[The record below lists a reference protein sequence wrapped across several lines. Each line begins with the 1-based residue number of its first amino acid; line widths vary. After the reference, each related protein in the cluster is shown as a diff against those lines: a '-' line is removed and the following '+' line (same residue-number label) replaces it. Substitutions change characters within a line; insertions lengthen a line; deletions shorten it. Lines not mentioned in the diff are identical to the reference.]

1 MVHTRIRKGN
11 TKSGILLP
19 AVDYCSSQAVIA
31 DDQIFLLGQTGL
43 TIDGE
48 TFVGKGNVEEQAENA
63 MSNVKILLEESGS
76 SINDICK
83 IVVYT
88 TDISY
93 RNQVYPVIAKYLKD
107 VNPVSTGIVVK
118 SLAKPYIDF
127 EIDVWA
133 VIPKNKDIGHLRL
146 MSCNSKNGYLMPNLD
161 FGNSRVI
168 KANENIFLQ
177 GQTGL
182 TLDGKNFIGKG
193 DLEKQTDQAMKNIQ
207 ELLCKIGSNL
217 EDICKMT
224 VYIKDL
230 KYRQTV
236 YRVISEYLKNIHPVS
251 TGVVIKGLA
260 SDDLDVEI
268 DVFAHS
274 QKVKNRYFQ
283 SKPNYLSDIDF
294 PLSKI
299 VKSGKSIFL
308 QGQTGLSL
316 NNNKLIGENNPG
328 LQAETAMNN
337 VKILLESIG
346 ASLGDICKIITYVS
360 DLKTRDLVYPVIAKY
375 IKDVY
380 PTSTGLVVES
390 LSNSELEFEI
400 DVFAVLK

>member
-1 MVHTRIRKGN
+1 M
-11 TKSGILLP
+11 
-19 AVDYCSSQAVIA
+19 
-31 DDQIFLLGQTGL
+31 
-43 TIDGE
+43 
-48 TFVGKGNVEEQAENA
+48 
-63 MSNVKILLEESGS
+63 
-76 SINDICK
+76 
-83 IVVYT
+83 
-88 TDISY
+88 
-93 RNQVYPVIAKYLKD
+93 
-107 VNPVSTGIVVK
+107 
-118 SLAKPYIDF
+118 
-127 EIDVWA
+127 
-133 VIPKNKDIGHLRL
+133 IPKNKDIGHLRL

-207 ELLCKIGSNL
+207 ELLSKIGSNL